1 MMRKGHFDSM
11 DDSGNSPYYWSDE
24 FRQAHFESKL
34 EQYNV
39 GTEVE
44 KECVRAVC
52 VYEEGKSFL
61 DGRRVSAN
69 RTWPML
75 KEHGVIDAVSRVVR
89 NRDETTGYETLV
101 KLGLQHDSFE
111 AVISRYPD
119 AFDDDVVDIA
129 NDRLRKWK
137 AKFPTLPLDVLFSE
151 KLRWAMN
158 ESIHIGYNPH
168 RILQMIADQG
178 AVPSAK
184 KLVTSGTLQSGLKAI
199 VKLGRKDLCV
209 ESIVLEEKFQPLF
222 TADELKAAEWHLTQA
237 SKKTK

>member
-1 MMRKGHFDSM
+1 MRKGHFDSM

-24 FRQAHFESKL
+24 FRQTHFESKL
-34 EQYNV
+34 EQHNV
-39 GTEVE
+39 DTDVE

-75 KEHGVIDAVSRVVR
+75 KEHGVIGAVSRVVR

-101 KLGLQHDSFE
+101 KLGLQDDSFE

-137 AKFPTLPLDVLFSE
+137 AKFPTPPLDGLFSE

-168 RILQMIADQG
+168 RIMQMISDQG
-178 AVPSAK
+178 AVPLAK
-184 KLVTSGTLQSGLKAI
+184 KLVTSGTIQSGLETIA
-199 VKLGRKDLCV
+199 KLGRKDLSV
-209 ESIVLEEKFQPLF
+209 ESIMLEKRFSPLF
-222 TADELKAAEWHLTQA
+222 SVAELEAAKWRLSQLA
-237 SKKTK
+237 